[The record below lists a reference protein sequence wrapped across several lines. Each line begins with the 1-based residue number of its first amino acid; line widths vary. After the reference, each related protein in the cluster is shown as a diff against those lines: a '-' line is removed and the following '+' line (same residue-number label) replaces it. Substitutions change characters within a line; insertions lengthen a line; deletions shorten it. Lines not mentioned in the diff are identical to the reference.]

1 VRLEVANRA
10 RNGLLFRDFS
20 STFARNQDC
29 AKRSDTV
36 ARVRA
41 GLRLQILLLLGGLF
55 LLAFVPLF
63 LAVATYASF
72 SLRQVRETHA
82 QALGRAVA
90 GHVSEARA
98 HRSPEQLL
106 PLLGAQVGSQGVAAI
121 GVYGPDGVP
130 VARAGEPFMVDLLPS
145 HVAAGRERVV
155 ELSKHAALEVIV
167 PNANGAVA
175 AILRTDDSAARAAPL
190 VRLLGLYSLLVG
202 LLLLVAAYFA
212 LTRLIVRPLDD
223 LARAAERVATG
234 ARRFTVP
241 QGGARELTELARN
254 LHTMTEHLIR
264 EEEALRAKVDEV
276 ERATLS
282 LKEAQDRLVR
292 SERLAS
298 VGRLAAG
305 LAHEVGNPI
314 AALLGLEDLLL
325 EGGLDAAEQHD
336 FLQRMRKETERIN
349 RILRDLLQ
357 FARPG
362 EPHDLASGI
371 GGDVASAVTDT
382 AALIAPQKAMRDVA
396 LDLSIPDGLPSVA
409 LADEQLMQLVLN
421 LVLNAVDA
429 LDGGGRVRVTAQ
441 PSAGGVQLVVED
453 DGPGVA
459 VAVRDRLFEPFVT
472 TKEVGKGTGLGL
484 AVCRGLVEAVGG
496 SILLDLAFSGGAR
509 FVVELPGAK
518 GPS

>member
-1 VRLEVANRA
+1 M
-10 RNGLLFRDFS
+10 
-20 STFARNQDC
+20 
-29 AKRSDTV
+29 
-36 ARVRA
+36 RA

-63 LAVATYASF
+63 LAVSTYASF

-106 PLLGAQVGSQGVAAI
+106 GLLGAEVGSQGVAAI
-121 GVYGPDGVP
+121 GVYGADGLP
-130 VARAGEPFMVDLLPS
+130 VARAGEPSIVDLLPAR
-145 HVAAGRERVV
+145 VVTGRERVV
-155 ELSKHAALEVIV
+155 ELEKHAALTVIV
-167 PNANGAVA
+167 PSADGAVA

-202 LLLLVAAYFA
+202 LVLLVAAYFA

-234 ARRFTVP
+234 ARRFSVP
-241 QGGARELTELARN
+241 EGGARELAELGRN

-276 ERATLS
+276 ERATVS
-282 LKEAQDRLVR
+282 LKEAQDRLIR

-325 EGGLDAAEQHD
+325 EGGLEPAEQQD

-362 EPHDLASGI
+362 EPHEAASAVQ
-371 GGDVASAVTDT
+371 GDVAAAVTDT
-382 AALIAPQKAMRDVA
+382 AALIAPQKAMQDVE
-396 LDLSIPDGLPSVA
+396 LELSIPDSLPSVA
-409 LADEQLMQLVLN
+409 LSDEQLMQLVLN
-421 LVLNAVDA
+421 LLLNAVDA
-429 LDGGGRVRVTAQ
+429 LDGGGRVRVIAV
-441 PSAGGVQLVVED
+441 PSSTGGVQLVVED
-453 DGPGVA
+453 NGPGVDPR
-459 VAVRDRLFEPFVT
+459 VRGRLFEPFVT

-496 SILLDLAFSGGAR
+496 SIALDLAFTSGAR
-509 FVVELPGAK
+509 FVVELPGSK
-518 GPS
+518 DVSSINPLDP

>member
-1 VRLEVANRA
+1 M
-10 RNGLLFRDFS
+10 
-20 STFARNQDC
+20 
-29 AKRSDTV
+29 
-36 ARVRA
+36 RA

-72 SLRQVRETHA
+72 SLRQVRQGHA

-106 PLLGAQVGSQGVAAI
+106 SLLGAEVGSQGVAAI
-121 GVYGPDGVP
+121 GVYGADGSP
-130 VARAGEPFMVDLLPS
+130 VARAGEPFIVDQLPAR
-145 HVAAGRERVV
+145 VVAGREHVG
-155 ELSKHAALEVIV
+155 ELAKHAALLVVV
-167 PNANGAVA
+167 PGVNGSVA
-175 AILRTDDSAARAAPL
+175 AILRTDDGAARAAPL

-202 LLLLVAAYFA
+202 SLLLVVAYFA
-212 LTRLIVRPLDD
+212 LTRLIVRPLTD
-223 LARAAERVATG
+223 LARAAERVALG
-234 ARRFTVP
+234 ARRFSVP
-241 QGGARELTELARN
+241 ERGARELTELGRN
-254 LHTMTEHLIR
+254 LHIMTEHLIR
-264 EEEALRAKVDEV
+264 EEEALRAKIDEV
-276 ERATLS
+276 ERATVS
-282 LKEAQDRLVR
+282 LKEAQHRLIR

-325 EGGLDAAEQHD
+325 EGGLEPAEQQD

-362 EPHDLASGI
+362 EGPQPAFAAL
-371 GGDVASAVTDT
+371 GDVAAAVNDT
-382 AALIAPQKAMRDVA
+382 AALIAPQKAMQDVE
-396 LDLSIPDGLPSVA
+396 LELFLPEGLPSVA
-409 LADEQLMQLVLN
+409 LGDEQLMQLVLN

-429 LDGGGRVRVTAQ
+429 LDGGGRVRVAAR
-441 PSAGGVQLVVED
+441 PSPAGVQLTVED
-453 DGPGVA
+453 NGPGVA
-459 VAVRDRLFEPFVT
+459 AAVRERLFEPFVT

-496 SILLDLAFSGGAR
+496 SIALDLAFAGGAR
-509 FVVELPGAK
+509 FVVELPASNRPASSSPLSG
-518 GPS
+518 

>member
-1 VRLEVANRA
+1 M
-10 RNGLLFRDFS
+10 
-20 STFARNQDC
+20 
-29 AKRSDTV
+29 
-36 ARVRA
+36 RA

-72 SLRQVRETHA
+72 SLRQVRQSHA

-90 GHVSEARA
+90 GHVAEARA

-106 PLLGAQVGSQGVAAI
+106 RLLGAEIGSQGVAAL
-121 GVYGPDGVP
+121 GVYGADGLP
-130 VARAGEPFMVDLLPS
+130 VARAGEPFIVDLLPER
-145 HVAAGRERVV
+145 VAADREQVV
-155 ELSKHAALEVIV
+155 ELSKHAALEVVV
-167 PNANGAVA
+167 PGADGAVA

-202 LLLLVAAYFA
+202 LVLLVAAYFA
-212 LTRLIVRPLDD
+212 LTRLIVRPLDH

-234 ARRFTVP
+234 ARRFSVP
-241 QGGARELTELARN
+241 EGGARELRELGRN

-264 EEEALRAKVDEV
+264 EEQALRAKVSEV
-276 ERATLS
+276 EHATIS
-282 LKEAQDRLVR
+282 LKQAQDRLIR

-357 FARPG
+357 FARPPQAH
-362 EPHDLASGI
+362 EMARADQ
-371 GGDVASAVTDT
+371 GDVAAAVTDT
-382 AALIAPQKAMRDVA
+382 AALIAPQKAMRDVE
-396 LDLSIPDGLPSVA
+396 LELSIPDGLPSVA
-409 LADEQLMQLVLN
+409 LGDEQLMQLVLN
-421 LVLNAVDA
+421 LLLNAVDA
-429 LDGGGRVRVTAQ
+429 LDGGGRVRV
-441 PSAGGVQLVVED
+441 SALPGAEGGVQLIVED

-459 VAVRDRLFEPFVT
+459 LAVRERLFEPFVT

-496 SILLDLAFSGGAR
+496 SIVLDVAFTRGAR
-509 FVVELPGAK
+509 FVVDLPGTRGATSARPL
-518 GPS
+518 GG

>member
-1 VRLEVANRA
+1 M
-10 RNGLLFRDFS
+10 
-20 STFARNQDC
+20 
-29 AKRSDTV
+29 KRSDTL
-36 ARVRA
+36 APVRA

-72 SLRQVRETHA
+72 TLRQVREVHA

-98 HRSPEQLL
+98 HRSPEELL
-106 PLLGAQVGSQGVAAI
+106 HLLGSEVGSQGVAAI
-121 GVYGPDGVP
+121 GVYGADGRP
-130 VARAGEPFMVDLLPS
+130 VARAGDPAFIDLLPD
-145 HVAAGRERVV
+145 AARSGRELVV
-155 ELSKHAALEVIV
+155 ELEERSVLEVVV
-167 PNANGAVA
+167 PSSDGAVA

-202 LLLLVAAYFA
+202 LVLLVGAYFA
-212 LTRLIVRPLDD
+212 LTRLIVRPLDA
-223 LARAAERVATG
+223 LARAAERVALG
-234 ARRFTVP
+234 ARRFSVP
-241 QGGARELTELARN
+241 QGGARELTDLGRN

-264 EEEALRAKVDEV
+264 EEEALRAKIDEV
-276 ERATLS
+276 ERATVS
-282 LKEAQDRLVR
+282 LKEAQDRLIR

-325 EGGLDAAEQHD
+325 EGGLEPAEQQD

-357 FARPG
+357 FARAG
-362 EPHDLASGI
+362 EPRELLGAAQ
-371 GGDVASAVTDT
+371 GDVAEAVRDT
-382 AALIAPQKAMRDVA
+382 AALIAPQKEMREVELDIAVPEGMPLVAMSA
-396 LDLSIPDGLPSVA
+396 
-409 LADEQLMQLVLN
+409 EQLVQVVLN

-429 LDGGGRVRVTAQ
+429 LDGGGRVSVTAL
-441 PSAGGVQLVVED
+441 PSATGVRLVVED

-459 VAVRDRLFEPFVT
+459 EVVRERLFEPFVT

-496 SILLDLAFSGGAR
+496 SITLDSTFRGGAR
-509 FVVELPGAK
+509 FVVELPK
-518 GPS
+518 SRT

>member
-1 VRLEVANRA
+1 M
-10 RNGLLFRDFS
+10 
-20 STFARNQDC
+20 
-29 AKRSDTV
+29 
-36 ARVRA
+36 RA

-63 LAVATYASF
+63 LAVSTYASF
-72 SLRQVRETHA
+72 TLRQVRETHA

-106 PLLGAQVGSQGVAAI
+106 SLLGAEIGSQGVAAL
-121 GVYGPDGVP
+121 GVYGADGLP
-130 VARAGEPFMVDLLPS
+130 VARAGEPLIVDLLPAQI
-145 HVAAGRERVV
+145 VPGREHVI
-155 ELSKHAALEVIV
+155 EFEKLKALEVIV
-167 PNANGAVA
+167 PSADGAVA

-202 LLLLVAAYFA
+202 LVLLVAAYFA
-212 LTRLIVRPLDD
+212 LTRLIVRPLDA

-234 ARRFTVP
+234 ARRFSVP
-241 QGGARELTELARN
+241 EGGARELTDLGRN
-254 LHTMTEHLIR
+254 LHTMTETLIR
-264 EEEALRAKVDEV
+264 EEEALRAKIDEV
-276 ERATLS
+276 ERATVS
-282 LKEAQDRLVR
+282 LKEAQDRLIR

-325 EGGLDAAEQHD
+325 EGGLDAAETHD

-362 EPHDLASGI
+362 EVQPEMGVAH
-371 GGDVASAVTDT
+371 GDVASAVTDT
-382 AALIAPQKAMRDVA
+382 LALVAPQKAMRDVE

-409 LADEQLMQLVLN
+409 LSDEQLVQLVLN

-429 LDGGGRVRVTAQ
+429 LAGGGRVRVSARAH
-441 PSAGGVQLVVED
+441 AGGVELSVED
-453 DGPGVA
+453 NGPGVA
-459 VAVRDRLFEPFVT
+459 LAVRDRLFEPFVT

-496 SILLDLAFSGGAR
+496 SIALDVGFASGAR
-509 FVVELPGAK
+509 FVVQLPESGRPRPSLASERAK
-518 GPS
+518 VANLP

>member
-1 VRLEVANRA
+1 M
-10 RNGLLFRDFS
+10 
-20 STFARNQDC
+20 
-29 AKRSDTV
+29 KRSDTV
-36 ARVRA
+36 ASVRA

-72 SLRQVRETHA
+72 TLRQVREAHA

-98 HRSPEQLL
+98 HRSPEELL
-106 PLLGAQVGSQGVAAI
+106 RLLGSEIGSQGVAAI
-121 GVYGPDGVP
+121 GVYGRDGQP
-130 VARAGEPFMVDLLPS
+130 VARAGEPYIVDELPPS
-145 HVAAGRERVV
+145 VRTGREAIV
-155 ELSKHAALEVIV
+155 ELERHAALEVVV
-167 PNANGAVA
+167 PSSDGAVA
-175 AILRTDDSAARAAPL
+175 AILRTDDSAARAEPL

-202 LLLLVAAYFA
+202 TVLLVAAYFA
-212 LTRLIVRPLDD
+212 LTRLIVRPLDG
-223 LARAAERVATG
+223 LARAAERVAHG
-234 ARRFTVP
+234 ARRFSVP
-241 QGGARELTELARN
+241 KAGARELVELGQN
-254 LHTMTEHLIR
+254 LHTMTEHLIC
-264 EEEALRAKVDEV
+264 EEEKLRAKVDEV
-276 ERATLS
+276 QRATVS
-282 LKEAQDRLVR
+282 LKEAQERLIR

-325 EGGLDAAEQHD
+325 EGGLDAAEQQD

-362 EPHDLASGI
+362 AAHELTSAAR
-371 GGDVASAVTDT
+371 GDVAEAVADT
-382 AALIAPQKAMRDVA
+382 AALIAPQKAMRDVELELA
-396 LDLSIPDGLPSVA
+396 VPDGLAPVA
-409 LADEQLMQLVLN
+409 MSAEQLMQLVLN

-429 LDGGGRVRVTAQ
+429 IGGGGRVRVTAE
-441 PSAGGVQLVVED
+441 PSPLGVRLVVED
-453 DGPGVA
+453 NGPGVA
-459 VAVRDRLFEPFVT
+459 EAVRDRLFEPFVT

-496 SILLDLAFSGGAR
+496 SIGLDVAFKGGAR
-509 FVVELPGAK
+509 FVVELPKAE
-518 GPS
+518 PSASR